1 MLRIACFIQYIQ
13 HTPTYMLEFFRLF
26 LTLNMGYQAQCK
38 NTLHQIYFTILY
50 RLIKKKIS
58 ILSPEIQDI
67 FLQIMRNNILLINLT
82 VLLYLNHV

>member
-13 HTPTYMLEFFRLF
+13 HNARIPCIKF
-26 LTLNMGYQAQCK
+26 TLQ
-38 NTLHQIYFTILY
+38 FY

-58 ILSPEIQDI
+58 ILSPEIQDM

>member
-13 HTPTYMLEFFRLF
+13 HNARIPCIKF
-26 LTLNMGYQAQCK
+26 TLQ
-38 NTLHQIYFTILY
+38 FY
-50 RLIKKKIS
+50 RIFNQEKIS